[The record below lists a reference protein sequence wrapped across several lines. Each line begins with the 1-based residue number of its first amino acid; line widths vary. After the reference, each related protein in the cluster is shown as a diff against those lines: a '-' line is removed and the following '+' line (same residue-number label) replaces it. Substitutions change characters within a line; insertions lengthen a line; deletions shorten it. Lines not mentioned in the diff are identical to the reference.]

1 MKTAVDS
8 SVLLAIFNDE
18 PDARAW
24 VKCLIDARREG
35 QLVICGAVYAE
46 LAPAF
51 AAESELQEALS
62 KLGVAFDAVT
72 PSSAWKAGVSF
83 RAYRDAGGPRERL
96 IPDFLIAAHA
106 LVQADRLAAADR
118 GYLRSYFAELP
129 LLAPSRERT

>member
-18 PDARAW
+18 PDAHAW
-24 VKCLIDARREG
+24 VNCLIDARREG
-35 QLVICGAVYAE
+35 QVVICDTAYAE

-51 AAESELQEALS
+51 AAESDLQDALG
-62 KLGVAFDAVT
+62 KLGIAFESIA
-72 PSSAWKAGVSF
+72 SAAAWKAGISF
-83 RAYRDAGGPRERL
+83 RAYREAGGPRERL

-118 GYLRSYFAELP
+118 GYLRSYFADLA
-129 LLAPSRERT
+129 LLVPSR

>member
-24 VKCLIDARREG
+24 VQCLIDARREG
-35 QLVICGAVYAE
+35 QLVVCDAAYAE
-46 LAPAF
+46 VAPAF
-51 AAESELQEALS
+51 VAESELQEALG

-72 PSSAWKAGVSF
+72 AASAWKAGVSF
-83 RAYRDAGGPRERL
+83 RAYREAGGPRERL

-118 GYLRSYFAELP
+118 GYLRRYFAELP
-129 LLAPSRERT
+129 LLAPSRGRA

>member
-18 PDARAW
+18 PGSRAW

-35 QLVICGAVYAE
+35 QLVICDVAYAE

-51 AAESELQEALS
+51 AAEFDLQDALG
-62 KLGVAFDAVT
+62 KLGISFEAVT
-72 PSSAWKAGVSF
+72 SASAWKAGVSY
-83 RAYRDAGGPRERL
+83 RAYRDAGGPREHL

-106 LVQADRLAAADR
+106 LVQTDRLAATDR
-118 GYLRSYFAELP
+118 GYLRSYFAELS
-129 LLAPSRERT
+129 LLGPR